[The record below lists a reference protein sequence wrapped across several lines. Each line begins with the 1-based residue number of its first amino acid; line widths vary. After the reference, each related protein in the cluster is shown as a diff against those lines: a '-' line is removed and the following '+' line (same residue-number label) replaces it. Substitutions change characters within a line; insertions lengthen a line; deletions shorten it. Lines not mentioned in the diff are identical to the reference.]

1 MLNKNISILRI
12 NNNSNINLHK
22 LEFMNSHKNINL
34 TICNKSNKWLS
45 NFKIYSQNKQINKT
59 KKISNDKDG
68 REKIL
73 INIYSNLNSY
83 FSTKNVEK
91 NKSLTYKT
99 FEIINKINKI

>member
-22 LEFMNSHKNINL
+22 LEFTNSHKNINL
-34 TICNKSNKWLS
+34 TICNESNKWLS
-45 NFKIYSQNKQINKT
+45 NFRIYSQNKQINKT